1 MYSNMLKEH
10 ENFNNLYKSKKYKK
24 TKYGEFNEREDKT
37 HETYDFQIDIVIS
50 WVNESNSKWISDYY
64 AYSKKIKKNFT
75 HILIIL

>member
-37 HETYDFQIDIVIS
+37 IETYDFQIDIVIS
-50 WVNESNSKWISDYY
+50 
-64 AYSKKIKKNFT
+64 
-75 HILIIL
+75 